1 MALTLGS
8 RRPVFLGLA
17 LAGMTLLAAACSS
30 ILPQDLQVP
39 KFYVKDY
46 TLNVTT
52 RYVQGQQ
59 NAQFTD
65 LNVKSLQA
73 AKNMGLLY
81 TPNYVFVADP
91 VLLLA
96 KTVPVAIPSDQ
107 LVNEQTY
114 VNGQPTT
121 EPVLRNPIFYIDRA
135 TVTYQVPGYDIPAAT
150 YELQIPVKN
159 NQYTLRLPAVAQLAP
174 LMTAFSR
181 NPASLGSVSGT
192 ATVTI
197 AMRDLDPIANP
208 RSFEV
213 TRSLPLVY
221 SYSAARPEDLVAS
234 TAPATA
240 APATQAPTPTPSP
253 SPSESP
259 SPSPSP
265 SPTPSPSAS

>member
-8 RRPVFLGLA
+8 RRPLFLGAA
-17 LAGMTLLAAACSS
+17 LAGVTLLAAACSS

-46 TLNVTT
+46 TLNITA

-59 NAQFTD
+59 NPQFED
-65 LNVKSLQA
+65 LRKQGMKD

-107 LVNEQTY
+107 VVNEQTI

-121 EPVLRNPIFYIDRA
+121 EPVLRNPIFFIDRA
-135 TVTYQVPGYDIPAAT
+135 TVTYQVPGYDIPTAT

-159 NQYTLRLPAVAQLAP
+159 NQYTLSLPAVAQVGP
-174 LMTAFSR
+174 LMTAFAR
-181 NPASLGSVSGT
+181 DPAAAGTVSGS
-192 ATVTI
+192 ATVTLD
-197 AMRDLDPIANP
+197 MRDLDPLATQ
-208 RSFEV
+208 RTFKV

-221 SYSAARPEDLVAS
+221 SYNAARPEDLAS
-234 TAPATA
+234 AAPA
-240 APATQAPTPTPSP
+240 APATVAPTATPVPSP
-253 SPSESP
+253 SPTE

-265 SPTPSPSAS
+265 SPTPSATAT